1 VASMKHSMLR
11 DFVSRLLVHSSLNK
25 DEIDAITNLDGCV
38 VEVPART
45 DFMGQNDHVDY
56 CCLVTEGLVGGFRQM
71 KSGAR
76 QIIGFNIPGEMTNL
90 QSLVNPT
97 AGWGMSALTKTK
109 VLRIAHADLRR
120 LAAHH
125 PGITVAFW
133 RNCVTDASLLAEWVV
148 NVGRR
153 NATARV
159 AHLLCEMALRYEQA
173 RQGSRRSFVL
183 PATQPDLGD
192 ATGLTSVHVNRTLSV
207 LKDRFI
213 VSKQA
218 GRVTIH
224 DWDALV
230 ATAGFNPAYMM
241 LDRSDVSPE
250 V

>member
-1 VASMKHSMLR
+1 MKHSMLR

-25 DEIDAITNLDGCV
+25 DETDAINNLDGCV

-56 CCLVTEGLVGGFRQM
+56 CCLVTEGLVAGFRQM

-120 LAAHH
+120 LAVHH

-133 RNCVTDASLLAEWVV
+133 RNCVADASILAEWVV